1 MKKGIAKFLSVV
13 CSVAALSTM
22 ISINSASAIN
32 STKVEVREEISTAFR
47 RCHEQLD
54 MSILN
59 TKGKIDT
66 EKFTNVVIYKLINFI
81 HKHLGERSKDFI
93 EQLIS
98 RMDGK
103 ALDNKHVTD
112 QKLRFIYTLAEV
124 LLDMVN
130 EKCFVSSED
139 VHEQFIFFCDNI
151 LSMSIII
158 ENLSTKTDISEYA
171 KNMCVVEIIDTIKE
185 MGGSLNIINHK
196 YMRLL
201 RFSVLFDE
209 SPKLDWMIKKIKE
222 DWKRNLAQ

>member
-66 EKFTNVVIYKLINFI
+66 EKFTNVVIYRLINFI

-103 ALDNKHVTD
+103 ALDERVTNR
-112 QKLRFIYTLAEV
+112 KLSFICTLAET
-124 LLDMVN
+124 LKEIVN
-130 EKCFVSSED
+130 EKSFVSSED

-158 ENLSTKTDISEYA
+158 ENLSTKTNISEYA
-171 KNMCVVEIIDTIKE
+171 KNMCVIEIIDTIKE
-185 MGGSLNIINHK
+185 MGGSLNIINYK

-209 SPKLDWMIKKIKE
+209 SPKLDWMIEKIKE
-222 DWKRNLAQ
+222 DWKQDLAQ